1 LYKCPSCSFSL
12 FVSWIQN
19 YDALL
24 ERAVGVAT
32 PEAVE
37 ELKEKGENY
46 DKAKLCIAMKECGA
60 DIILEPG
67 FEKLVDCF

>member
-1 LYKCPSCSFSL
+1 MDTK
-12 FVSWIQN
+12 